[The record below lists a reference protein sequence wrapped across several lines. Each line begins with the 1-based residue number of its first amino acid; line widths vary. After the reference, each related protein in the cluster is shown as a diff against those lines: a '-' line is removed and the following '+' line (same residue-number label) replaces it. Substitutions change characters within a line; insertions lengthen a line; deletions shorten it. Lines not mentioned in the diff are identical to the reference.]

1 MLNVVIVN
9 SLKDWNLNV
18 KDVEVVPAKTYVTDS
33 KYAEIRNVR
42 IYNLSRSYKYQS
54 IGYYVSLLA
63 EARGHKIFPS
73 VTTIQDLKSQTII
86 RITSDDLDQ
95 LIQKSLAKIRSNSFV
110 LDIYFGKSIAK
121 QYENLTKQLYNL
133 FPLPLLKAHF
143 VFNKKWILQNI
154 THLALNDIP
163 ENDKSLA
170 IRFAQEYFAKKQ
182 FRKFKKNNS
191 IYDLAILVNPLNKF
205 PPSNER
211 AIKKFVNAAE
221 DIGFSTEVITRDDF
235 SKIPE
240 FDALFIRDTTA
251 VNHYTYRFAQRAEAE
266 GLVVIDDP
274 ASIVKCT
281 NKVYLEE
288 LLTKAKIPRP
298 KTLIV
303 NKDNFIQV
311 PDFLG
316 LPCVLKQPDSAFS
329 QGVIKVNNR
338 DELMIKLEEY
348 LDDSDLVIA
357 QEFMP
362 TEFDWRI
369 GILDKKPIF
378 ACKYFMAK
386 NHWQVLNWQKRK
398 RNSDEIDDG
407 DSQTL
412 TLEQVPQK
420 VLKIALRAANL
431 VGDGFYGVDLKE
443 KNGQVFVVE
452 INDNPSIDHGVEDLV
467 LKDDLYVTIMQ
478 SMLNRIKIMKG
489 KVT

>member
-1 MLNVVIVN
+1 MLNLVIVN
-9 SLKDWNLNV
+9 SLKDWNFNISGV
-18 KDVEVVPAKTYVTDS
+18 KVIPAKAYVTDS
-33 KYAEIRNVR
+33 QYAEIRNVR

-73 VTTIQDLKSQTII
+73 VSTIQDLKSQTII
-86 RITSDDLDQ
+86 RITSDDIDQ
-95 LIQKSLAKIRSNSFV
+95 LIQKSLAKIRSNSFS
-110 LDIYFGKSIAK
+110 LHIYFGKSIAK
-121 QYENLTKQLYNL
+121 QYENLSKQLYNL
-133 FPLPLLKAHF
+133 FPLPLLQAHF
-143 VFNKKWILQNI
+143 VFNKKWILQNVN
-154 THLALNDIP
+154 HLALNDFP
-163 ENDKSLA
+163 ENDKIFA
-170 IRFAQEYFAKKQ
+170 IRFAEEYFAKKQ

-191 IYDLAILVNPLNKF
+191 IYDLAILINSANKF
-205 PPSNER
+205 PPSDEK
-211 AIKKFVNAAE
+211 AIKKFISAAE
-221 DIGFSTEVITRDDF
+221 DIGFSTEIITKDDF

-303 NKDNFIQV
+303 HKDNLNFV
-311 PDFLG
+311 ADFLG
-316 LPCVLKQPDSAFS
+316 FPCVLKQPDSAFS
-329 QGVIKVNNR
+329 QGVIKVNNHE
-338 DELMIKLEEY
+338 ELLLKLEEY

-362 TEFDWRI
+362 TDFDWRI
-369 GILDKKPIF
+369 GILDKKPIY

-386 NHWQVLNWQKRK
+386 NHWQILNWQKRK
-398 RNSDEIDDG
+398 RNSDQIDDG
-407 DSQTL
+407 DSENL
-412 TLEQVPQK
+412 PLDKVPEK

-443 KNGQVFVVE
+443 KDGKVFVVE
-452 INDNPSIDHGVEDLV
+452 INDNPSIENGVEDTI
-467 LKDDLYVTIMQ
+467 LKDKLYTTIML
-478 SMLNRIKIMKG
+478 SILNRIKIMKG
-489 KVT
+489 KIA